1 MQQGTH
7 HFHLSAGL
15 FLLRVKW
22 CEEGAIH
29 LNTAHTTAQISE
41 NALPYQSHKKK
52 SNSLEMSSTAE
63 QTHCK
68 HIQLWKS
75 ILTEENDLDIDRL
88 RCAFVIITS

>member
-41 NALPYQSHKKK
+41 NALPYQSHEKK
-52 SNSLEMSSTAE
+52 SNSLEMCSTD
-63 QTHCK
+63 
-68 HIQLWKS
+68 
-75 ILTEENDLDIDRL
+75 DLDIDRL